1 MSKTERK
8 RIIDYIFRHPDT
20 PEDIRQQFERWML
33 AREHDSGID
42 EILWDIWEN
51 HAAPASEEED
61 RRGLERLRASLRAS
75 RVRTLPR
82 RVLRYAGMA
91 AAVVLVFLG
100 GYFAATQTLAPEKTV
115 CPETSRNKR
124 LRHTLSFEKSN
135 QTQIETI
142 MNELNVLKRICRHLF
157 LAVLLCAVSAATASA
172 QVPTVTVDAK
182 NVTIKELLQ
191 RIEANSQ
198 YTFAYIDAD
207 INPDKRVSVKA
218 VNRSIAS
225 IIAEVLPNVNMEV
238 KGLKIVLTAKRG
250 GESQTRPAA
259 DAGRTVKGR
268 VTDESG
274 APVIGATVILK
285 GTTIGTATNAMGEY
299 AIDIRQADAVLVYSL
314 IGYNKVELALA
325 DNQTQADVTLKSE
338 AIAMDNVVVVG
349 YGVQNKRDVTTA
361 ISSIKAEDFAAMPTA
376 DFRDA
381 MAAKMPGVQVL
392 TLGGQPDGNVSIRIR
407 GIQSATSGND
417 PLYVIDGVPC
427 DARAFSNLESSD
439 IESLEVLKDASAAA
453 IYGSRGSCGVILI
466 TTKRGEGE
474 RPVVS
479 YDGQFSVSS
488 VSKTIDMLN
497 AYEFAKI
504 FKEARDGA
512 YLFNV
517 PTGSIDDPYEDRPQ
531 TYHRV
536 DPLITAYLQDKT
548 GTMTDTDWQDA
559 IFRTAYS
566 TKHSVSVSG
575 RTKTLG
581 YYIGANYLYREG
593 TIIGSDFE
601 RYSLR
606 ANIDGKRNRL
616 KYGVSFSPS
625 YSKTNYI
632 SSDTQYG
639 DDGVIASALMA
650 PPVFPVYNTDGSY
663 NWDMNGFLRVN
674 SWDTQTNEVLN
685 PVALALEIDDV
696 REKINILG
704 NAYVSYEFIKGLEYK
719 FTAGGDYYSYIRNYY
734 RPSYIP
740 LRGHK
745 YYDDLSAPKAQNNM
759 NSYFHWTISNQLSFN
774 RTFGDH
780 SVNAVAV
787 YEAEKQGIQ
796 TSQIVGTG
804 TAGDDK
810 IRTTKGKTIDLT
822 ETYNNKYAYTF
833 ASWLV
838 RAQYSYKGRYMVS
851 ASIRGDG
858 SSRFAPNTRWG
869 YFPAASVGWRM
880 SDESFLRDVKWVD
893 DLKIRASVGQ
903 TGNAQIGNSEYLA
916 LYGSTNI
923 DLGNGLTSQVYPTQ
937 IANNDLGWEKNTQ
950 YNVGLDVSLWRGTLG
965 FTADYYYSK
974 TTDML
979 FDVPVSSVSGLTS
992 SNVNIGSMQNKGIEL
1007 ALTSR
1012 RSFGDFSYAFAA
1024 NWSLN
1029 RNKVLSLG
1037 DENAD
1042 IIKESSYAGGYYL
1055 TRVGQPVGCYYLLV
1069 QDGIFH
1075 NQEELDS
1082 YPHFDTTT
1090 IGDFRFV
1097 DANGNGILEK
1107 DADRVIVGN
1116 YMPDFYYGFS
1126 VNLSYKGFDLA
1137 ANFQGVYGNE
1147 ILNLE
1152 RRYLLNMEA
1161 SSNMMKESLQ
1171 RYPYGELNR
1180 ATRKSSGNNGACTS
1194 TFHLEDGSYLR
1205 LQNLSLGYTFPDRWT
1220 RKAGISKLRIYVQG
1234 TNLFTWTD
1242 YSGYNP
1248 EVNKRSTDALRPGED
1263 YCSYPLSRTF
1273 SVGVNFN
1280 L

>member
-1 MSKTERK
+1 
-8 RIIDYIFRHPDT
+8 
-20 PEDIRQQFERWML
+20 
-33 AREHDSGID
+33 
-42 EILWDIWEN
+42 
-51 HAAPASEEED
+51 
-61 RRGLERLRASLRAS
+61 
-75 RVRTLPR
+75 
-82 RVLRYAGMA
+82 
-91 AAVVLVFLG
+91 
-100 GYFAATQTLAPEKTV
+100 
-115 CPETSRNKR
+115 
-124 LRHTLSFEKSN
+124 
-135 QTQIETI
+135 
-142 MNELNVLKRICRHLF
+142 MNEPNVLKRICRCLCT
-157 LAVLLCAVSAATASA
+157 VIILCAVSVVPASA
-172 QVPTVTVDAK
+172 QAPNVTLEAK
-182 NVTIKELLQ
+182 NVTVKELL
-191 RIEANSQ
+191 RLIEANSP
-198 YTFAYIDAD
+198 YTFAYADAD
-207 INPDKRVSVKA
+207 ITPGKRVSVKA
-218 VNRSIAS
+218 DNRSIES
-225 IIAEVLPNVNMEV
+225 IIAEVLPEVNVEI
-238 KGLKIVLTAKRG
+238 KGLKILLTTRSG
-250 GESQTRPAA
+250 GGKPAA
-259 DAGRTVKGR
+259 RNAGASRTITGR
-268 VTDESG
+268 ITDDEG
-274 APVIGATVILK
+274 APVVGATVILK
-285 GTTIGTATNAMGEY
+285 GTTTGTASGLDGNY
-299 AIDIRQADAVLVYSL
+299 SLNIRQSNAVLEISL

-325 DNQTQADVTLKSE
+325 DNQTQADVRLTAD

-361 ISSIKAEDFAAMPTA
+361 ISSIKAEDFADMPTA

-392 TLGGQPDGNVSIRIR
+392 QLGGQPEGNVSVRIR

-417 PLYVIDGVPC
+417 PLYVIDGIPC
-427 DARAFSNLESSD
+427 DARAFANLDGSD

-466 TTKRGEGE
+466 TTKRGQSEH
-474 RPVVS
+474 PVVS
-479 YDGQFSVSS
+479 YDGQFSVSN
-488 VSKTIDMLN
+488 VTKTMDMLD
-497 AYEFAKI
+497 AYEFAQI

-517 PTGSIDDPYEDRPQ
+517 PTGSIDDPYESRPQ

-548 GTMTDTDWQDA
+548 GTMVNTDWQDA

-566 TKHSVSVSG
+566 TKHSLSISG
-575 RTKTLG
+575 RTKSIN
-581 YYIGANYLYREG
+581 YFVGANYLYREG

-601 RYSLR
+601 RYGLR
-606 ANIDGKRNRL
+606 VNLDGKRNRL

-625 YSKTNYI
+625 YSKSNYV
-632 SSDTQYG
+632 DADAQYG
-639 DDGVIASALMA
+639 GDGVIASALMA
-650 PPVFPVYNTDGSY
+650 PPVFPVYNSDGSY
-663 NWDMNGFLRVN
+663 NWDMNGFLRIN
-674 SWDTQTNEVLN
+674 TWDTQTNEVLN